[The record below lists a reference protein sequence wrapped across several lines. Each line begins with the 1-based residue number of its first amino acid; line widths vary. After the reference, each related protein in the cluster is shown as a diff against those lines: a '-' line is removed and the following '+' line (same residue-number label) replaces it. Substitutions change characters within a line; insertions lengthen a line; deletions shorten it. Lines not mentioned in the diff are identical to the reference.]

1 MKPSDFAKRT
11 GVSQETIEKLVT
23 YQRLLEKW
31 QAKINLVSAT
41 TLPDTWIR
49 HFYDSWQVLPHLG
62 DAASIADLGAGAGF
76 PGLVIAICAP
86 EKIVHLV
93 ESDARKCA
101 FQIEVARETGAKI
114 KIHNTRAERLAGEL
128 KVAAV
133 TSRALAPLPDLLELA
148 VPLLE
153 PGGLCTFLKGAT
165 YKAEL
170 TQAESA
176 WHMRVD
182 VAASLTEP
190 DAAIL
195 TLRDIARK

>member
-41 TLPDTWIR
+41 TLPDVWIR

-62 DAASIADLGAGAGF
+62 DVPSIADLGAGAGF

-86 EKIVHLV
+86 EKTVHLV

-165 YKAEL
+165 FKAEL
-170 TQAESA
+170 TAAESA

>member
-1 MKPSDFAKRT
+1 MRPSDFARQT
-11 GVSQETIEKLVT
+11 GVSQETVEKLVT

-31 QAKINLVSAT
+31 QTKINLVSAT
-41 TLPDTWIR
+41 TLPDVWIR
-49 HFYDSWQVLPHLG
+49 HFYDSWQVLPALG
-62 DAASIADLGAGAGF
+62 DAASVADLGAGAGF

-86 EKIVHLV
+86 EKTVHLV

-101 FQIEVARETGAKI
+101 FQIEVARETGAKV
-114 KIHNTRAERLAGEL
+114 KIHNIRAERLAGEL

-133 TSRALAPLPDLLELA
+133 TARALAPLTDLLELA

-170 TQAESA
+170 TQAEAA
-176 WHMRVD
+176 WHMRVV

-190 DAAIL
+190 DAACL
-195 TLRDIARK
+195 TLREIARK

>member
-1 MKPSDFAKRT
+1 
-11 GVSQETIEKLVT
+11 
-23 YQRLLEKW
+23 
-31 QAKINLVSAT
+31 
-41 TLPDTWIR
+41 
-49 HFYDSWQVLPHLG
+49 
-62 DAASIADLGAGAGF
+62 
-76 PGLVIAICAP
+76 
-86 EKIVHLV
+86 VHLV

-101 FQIEVARETGAKI
+101 FQIEIVRETGAKNVR
-114 KIHNTRAERLAGEL
+114 IHNTRAERLAGEL
-128 KVAAV
+128 KVAAI
-133 TSRALAPLPDLLELA
+133 TARALAPLTDLLELA

-176 WHMRVD
+176 WHMRVA

-195 TLRDIARK
+195 TLREIARK

>member
-1 MKPSDFAKRT
+1 MRPSDFAKRT
-11 GVSQETIEKLVT
+11 GVSQETVEKLVT
-23 YQRLLEKW
+23 YQRLFEKW

-41 TLPDTWIR
+41 TLPEIWLR
-49 HFYDSWQVLPHLG
+49 HFYDSWQVLPPLG
-62 DAASIADLGAGAGF
+62 AAQTIADLGAGAGF

-86 EKIVHLV
+86 EKTVHLV

-101 FQIEVARETGAKI
+101 FQIEVARETGANV
-114 KIHNTRAERLAGEL
+114 KIHNTRAERLAGDL
-128 KVAAV
+128 LVDAV
-133 TSRALAPLPDLLELA
+133 TSRALAPLDKLLELA
-148 VPLLE
+148 VPLLK

-170 TQAESA
+170 TAAEAA

-190 DAAIL
+190 DAAVL
-195 TLRDIARK
+195 TLREIARK